1 MGHTTYVKNGVV
13 DHNVFRKRK
22 QMSAKHGDGSGASIL
37 LFGSRRTVPL
47 LPFASLCFPASRDL
61 LTST

>member
-1 MGHTTYVKNGVV
+1 MEHTTYVKNGVV

-47 LPFASLCFPASRDL
+47 LPLCVPL
-61 LTST
+61 LPGLS